1 MPTPFTGG
9 CVCGAVRYESSA
21 EPLMVFNCHCR
32 DCQRTSG
39 SPFATV
45 LVLPTEAVT
54 ITGAVTYHTVTA
66 DSGNTFSHGF
76 CPTCGS
82 PLFGQSSAR
91 PERLAIRVV
100 SLDNPAWYRP
110 TLDIWTARAQ
120 PWDHLNP
127 DLPHFPERPSI

>member
-1 MPTPFTGG
+1 
-9 CVCGAVRYESSA
+9 
-21 EPLMVFNCHCR
+21 MVFNCHCR

-66 DSGNTFSHGF
+66 DSGNTFSRGF